1 MRLDTET
8 SIEERTERL
17 HAGGVVDMHFDLP
30 MDLYEKRERE
40 KVLESEFLPDLETGN
55 ICVVGAAIYIEDR
68 YLPHNGL
75 RVALDEVARL
85 YAETAASERFAVCKS
100 FREIQ
105 EARERGRIA
114 FLITMEGVEPLG
126 DDLNQLRVFYE
137 LGVRSI
143 GLTHA
148 RSNAAGHGGIFA
160 ASGSSPDGLTAF
172 GREVAHECEALGII
186 IDLAHINPAGFEEI
200 LSITTKPPIVSHTN
214 VRRYYNIE
222 RNISDEQIR
231 MIGERGGVIGV
242 NSILVSPKEEEST
255 LDHYVDHIEH
265 IAELIGIDSVGIGFD
280 FFEFIYRQWPES
292 TQKDLAA
299 KLTTPHFISDLTN
312 HSHAR
317 NLTRKFIESGLSDVD
332 IEKILRGNW
341 LRIFKE
347 LL

>member
-1 MRLDTET
+1 MNE
-8 SIEERTERL
+8 SIERRIERL
-17 HAGGVVDMHFDLP
+17 QAGGIIDMHFDLP
-30 MDLYEKRERE
+30 MDLYEKRGRRN
-40 KVLESEFLPDLETGN
+40 VLETEFLPEFQAGN
-55 ICVVGAAIYIEDR
+55 ISVLGAAIYIEDR
-68 YLPHNGL
+68 YLPQNGL
-75 RVALDEVARL
+75 RVALDQIARL
-85 YAETAASERFAVCKS
+85 YAETAESRRFAICKNY
-100 FREIQ
+100 REIRDSG
-105 EARERGRIA
+105 ETGKIA

-126 DDLNQLRVFYE
+126 TDLNQLRVFYE
-137 LGVRSI
+137 LGVRSV

-148 RSNAAGHGGIFA
+148 RTNAAGHGGVFEA
-160 ASGSSPDGLTAF
+160 TGSSTEGLTAF
-172 GREVAHECEALGII
+172 GREVVQECEALGVI

-231 MIGERGGVIGV
+231 MVGGRGGVIGV
-242 NSILVSPKEEEST
+242 NSILVSPRAEEST
-255 LDHYVDHIEH
+255 LDHYIDHIEH

-280 FFEFIYRQWPES
+280 FFAFIFRQWPES
-292 TQKDLAA
+292 RQKELAA
-299 KLTTPHFISDLTN
+299 KFTTPHFIPDLTN

-317 NLTRKFIESGLSDVD
+317 NLTGKLIERGFSDAH